1 MSYLCLHDNY
11 GENFG
16 LKNYEILERERLNSG
31 KRVSEIDYLSG
42 KAYHLWNLYAKIHCS
57 VYVYAIII
65 IDSAVVVKITIS
77 CFGNFLK
84 KVKI

>member
-16 LKNYEILERERLNSG
+16 LKNYEILERERLSR

-42 KAYHLWNLYAKIHCS
+42 KAYHLWNLCAKIHCS

-77 CFGNFLK
+77 CFGNIFLK
-84 KVKI
+84 S

>member
-11 GENFG
+11 GGKFG
-16 LKNYEILERERLNSG
+16 LKNYEILERERLNR

-77 CFGNFLK
+77 CFGNFFL
-84 KVKI
+84 KVKV